1 MVHTSG
7 NLQLFNYGQDTAQDD
22 TKAWECPLTVR
33 NNIFYNCPS
42 GNGYFK
48 FYQLASRL
56 LGRKKHPAGPDLLL
70 PGKEMKKSL
79 QICANVCIF
88 VGTMVTITQIA
99 AALGIT
105 PSTVSRALSGSP
117 RVKEETRLAVEQ
129 MAAQLGYQRN
139 IMASNLRRGRSD
151 IVGVIVPRIHRE
163 FFSNV
168 IGGAE
173 SLLNEAGYSVLIC
186 QTHERFEDEVKALRT
201 LRNNRVAGV
210 LMSHAIASSDSSHVR
225 DILGDEI
232 PLVQFDRVFSD
243 LPGAKVVSN
252 NFQGAYEAT
261 AHLIAQGYRRI
272 GTLAGYMS
280 SEAYAQRLEGWR
292 QALLNAGEEAD
303 PSIVFYDTIVPETG
317 RDAALKALSAGC
329 DALYCAGDF
338 SALGAIEAL
347 RASGVRIPQD
357 FGIVGT
363 ANESFTA
370 LMSPSMSSLALNPYE
385 MGRKAAEAFL
395 SSDEG
400 TIVVPMELKIRES
413 SNHSL

>member
-1 MVHTSG
+1 
-7 NLQLFNYGQDTAQDD
+7 
-22 TKAWECPLTVR
+22 
-33 NNIFYNCPS
+33 
-42 GNGYFK
+42 
-48 FYQLASRL
+48 
-56 LGRKKHPAGPDLLL
+56 
-70 PGKEMKKSL
+70 
-79 QICANVCIF
+79 
-88 VGTMVTITQIA
+88 MVTITQIA

-117 RVKEETRLAVEQ
+117 RVKEETRLAIEQ
-129 MAAQLGYQRN
+129 KAAELGYERN
-139 IMASNLRRGRSD
+139 IMASNLRKGRSD
-151 IVGVIVPRIHRE
+151 IVGVVVPRIHRE

-210 LMSHAIASSDSSHVR
+210 LLSHAIGSSDSAHIR
-225 DILGDEI
+225 DILGGDI
-232 PLVQFDRVFSD
+232 PLVQFDRVCSD

-261 AHLIAQGYRRI
+261 AHLVAQGYRRI

-280 SEAYAQRLEGWR
+280 SEAYEQRLVGWR
-292 QALLNAGEEAD
+292 QALLDIGRSAGEE
-303 PSIVFYDTIVPETG
+303 IVFYDTSVPETG
-317 RDAALKALSAGC
+317 REAAMKALSAGC

-347 RASGVRIPQD
+347 RSSGVRIPQD

-370 LMSPSMSSLALNPYE
+370 LMTPSMSSLALNPYE
-385 MGRKAAEAFL
+385 MGRRAAEAFL
-395 SSDEG
+395 NGDDG